1 MKEIIPMKK
10 IIIFASGSKEGGGS
24 GFANLVESVKLGIL
38 QADIVAV
45 VSNHTIGGVFK
56 HALRY
61 GIPFVH
67 LETFEATQYQQIIAD
82 FGADFTCL
90 SGWLKLVQGLD
101 PAKTI
106 NIHPGPLPQFGG
118 KSMYGHHVHEAV
130 IAAYERGEQKYS
142 CVTMH
147 FVDPAYDKGPTF
159 FEMRVPIKEG
169 YTAETLAARVN
180 EAEHMW
186 QPFITNLVVSGLI
199 RLEASRVF
207 VPDWYPFLPQRS

>member
-1 MKEIIPMKK
+1 MKTIVV
-10 IIIFASGSKEGGGS
+10 FASGSKDGGGS
-24 GFANLVESVKLGIL
+24 GFANLVASTKQGIL
-38 QADIVAV
+38 QANIAAV
-45 VSNHTIGGVFK
+45 VSNHRTGGVYK
-56 HALRY
+56 HALHY
-61 GIPFVH
+61 GIPFLH

-118 KSMYGHHVHEAV
+118 KRMYGHYVHEAV
-130 IAAYERGEQKYS
+130 IEAFERGEQQYS

-147 FVDPAYDKGPTF
+147 FVDPAYDRGPSF

-186 QPFITNLVVSGLI
+186 QPFITNLVINGYI
-199 RLEASRVF
+199 RLENNQVT